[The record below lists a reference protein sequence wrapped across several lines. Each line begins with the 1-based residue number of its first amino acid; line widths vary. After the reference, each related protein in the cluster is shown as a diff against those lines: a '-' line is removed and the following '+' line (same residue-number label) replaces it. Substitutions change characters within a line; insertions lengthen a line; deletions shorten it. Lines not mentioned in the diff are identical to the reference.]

1 MSNQNYLRKYFEAFP
16 LKNIFFSED
25 GLRAF
30 FIEETTSGER
40 VLKGLDCKTE
50 CKTETDDAV
59 LRIEDAELL
68 SPENFAG
75 RAIVPAGYSARFNR
89 VFFLLDQANEEKYN
103 LYSLDLDLPFS
114 ARRLKQLT
122 QVEHALSPKITDSE
136 IWFLNRQAAKEK
148 GQFNTSLCSLDLATQ
163 NVKTYGSDETWDY
176 KLNYATVRPYGENT
190 VVAFLDLKGQRQ
202 KLQLFSIDLQS
213 WNKEPLLP
221 DSMISNGNWFAARP
235 ITNDIVYFQSNV
247 SGFENIYEIN
257 LETRALKQVTNLK
270 EKNNCGVISDG
281 ENPVVFVSTED
292 LKKRTTTTIL
302 STLGHDILFKEESL
316 GEIVFISLPQALW
329 VRQTSM
335 TTGSLYRRL
344 HPSPRAQ
351 FAPTQADMNELIH
364 CTREALSYKSFDGLE
379 IPALLFMPR
388 GKLKGALI
396 ISFYGGNDTYSQ
408 HYQMFLE
415 HGIAVLSPA
424 VRGSWGWPKAWE
436 DLIRG
441 DLGGNEIL
449 DVIWGAR
456 LLRDRLKLPE
466 NRIIVEGGSH
476 GGYATLRTMT
486 FPNPYSGFDTSF
498 NFAGGICWA
507 GFADL
512 VKFYEDS
519 WISDWLVDFLGPFD
533 EAKYR
538 DRSPVQHM
546 DKLRGPLYISHGAN
560 DRRVPISTITECVE
574 KLPKTPYKHRVI
586 VQDGEGHGAAGV
598 ENEIKHLAQMFDTI
612 NEWLESV
619 DSVHASN

>member
-1 MSNQNYLRKYFEAFP
+1 MGNSLNLRKYFEAFP
-16 LKNIFFSED
+16 LKNIFFSDD
-25 GLRAF
+25 GQRAF
-30 FIEETTSGER
+30 FIEETATGER
-40 VLKGLDCKTE
+40 RLKGLDCYTK
-50 CKTETDDAV
+50 TDDAD
-59 LRIEDAELL
+59 LKIANAELL

-75 RAIVPAGYSARFNR
+75 RAIIPAGYSSRHDL

-103 LYSLDLDLPFS
+103 LYCLDLKLPFNE
-114 ARRLKQLT
+114 RRLTQLT
-122 QVEHALSPKITDSE
+122 HVELALSPKITDNQ

-148 GQFNTSLCSLDLATQ
+148 GQFNTSLCSLDLTSKK
-163 NVKTYGSDETWDY
+163 VTTHGSDETWDY

-190 VVAFLDLKGQRQ
+190 VVAFLDFKGQRQ

-213 WNKEPLLP
+213 WKKKPLLP
-221 DSMISNGNWFAARP
+221 DSMISNSNWFAARP
-235 ITNDIVYFQSNV
+235 ITNDVAYFQSNV

-257 LETRALKQVTNLK
+257 LQTRALKQITDLK

-281 ENPVVFVSTED
+281 NRPIVFVSTED
-292 LKKRTTTTIL
+292 LATRTTTTVL
-302 STLGHDILFKEESL
+302 STLNHEVIFKETSL
-316 GEIVFISLPQALW
+316 GEVVFISLPHALW
-329 VRQTSM
+329 IRQTSM
-335 TTGSLYRRL
+335 TSGSRYRRL
-344 HPSPRAQ
+344 HPTPRAH
-351 FAPTQADMNELIH
+351 FTPTQANMSELIH
-364 CTREALSYKSFDGLE
+364 CSREALSYKSFDGLD
-379 IPALLFMPR
+379 IPALLFMPK
-388 GKLKGALI
+388 GKLRGALV
-396 ISFYGGNDTYSQ
+396 ISFYGGNDVYLQ

-456 LLRDRLKLPE
+456 FLRDRLKLPE
-466 NRIIVEGGSH
+466 NKIIVEGGSH
-476 GGYATLRTMT
+476 GGYSTLRTMT
-486 FPNPYSGFDTSF
+486 FPNPYNGVETSF

-512 VKFYEDS
+512 NKFYEDS
-519 WISDWLVDFLGPFD
+519 WISDWLVDFLGPFN

-560 DRRVPISTITECVE
+560 DRRVPISTMTEFIE
-574 KLPKTPYKHRVI
+574 KLPRTPFKHRVVI
-586 VQDGEGHGAAGV
+586 QDGEGHGAAGL
-598 ENEIKHLAQMFDTI
+598 ETELKHLAQMFDTI
-612 NEWLESV
+612 DEWLDSV
-619 DSVHASN
+619 DNVHVST